1 MTNNI
6 IDYKISEINRLE
18 AELREKKALIDSL
31 KTDIKNEMDER
42 KVDCIDTGLNKV
54 FYEAYEKRSVDTK
67 ALKAAGLYDQY
78 SKVQVNVLFKI
89 SSVTND

>member
-1 MTNNI
+1 MNNNI

-18 AELREKKALIDSL
+18 AELKEKKALIDAL

-54 FYEAYEKRSVDTK
+54 FYEAYEKKTVDTK
-67 ALKAAGLYDQY
+67 ALKDAGLYDQY
-78 SKVQVNVLFKI
+78 SKTQINVMFKI

>member
-18 AELREKKALIDSL
+18 AELKEKKALIDAL

-54 FYEAYEKRSVDTK
+54 FYEAYEKKTVDTK

-78 SKVQVNVLFKI
+78 SKTQINVMFKI